1 MRFYFVNTKCTRFSY
16 AINADL
22 SRFHFFVYAAVQEER
37 APPVSKLQRAGTP
50 TQLGFTPQGLS
61 LPPPIPPVPS
71 AFHSYDSPVSP
82 VPAILGHNSR
92 MFGSLPNLRIGAEH
106 DRSFGMSPMPFTPT
120 EFVPSPAP
128 ASATNYQL
136 GPNVSQPMGFPGP
149 SFPAK
154 NPNSQITPSLLVSA
168 ESQTDVSPERITFSD
183 QGVKLNDV
191 LDSSRQSL
199 LKVIEWSKRIP
210 AFVNLSL
217 DDQVKLLKASWCEHV
232 LLKLSTRIGPKS
244 DTVLLSTGITCR
256 TDQMEDPEIRRIT
269 RQVIHEISYWLDML
283 NVDRVELACLKGI
296 ILFNPGECCVY
307 KCYCLVCTM
316 NTLLFVATLCKR

>member
-1 MRFYFVNTKCTRFSY
+1 
-16 AINADL
+16 
-22 SRFHFFVYAAVQEER
+22 
-37 APPVSKLQRAGTP
+37 
-50 TQLGFTPQGLS
+50 
-61 LPPPIPPVPS
+61 
-71 AFHSYDSPVSP
+71 
-82 VPAILGHNSR
+82 

-106 DRSFGMSPMPFTPT
+106 DRSFGMSPMLPFTPT
-120 EFVPSPAP
+120 EFSPSQTP
-128 ASATNYQL
+128 ASTSYL
-136 GPNVSQPMGFPGP
+136 LSPSTSQPTGFPGP
-149 SFPAK
+149 AYAGK
-154 NPNSQITPSLLVSA
+154 NHNNQITPSLLVNA
-168 ESQTDVSPERITFSD
+168 EQQTDVSPERITFTD

-217 DDQVKLLKASWCEHV
+217 DDQVKLLKTSWCEQV

-269 RQVIHEISYWLDML
+269 RQVIHEVSYWLDIM

-296 ILFNPGECCVY
+296 ILFNPGKLVNMDDTYLTCVVNRLL
-307 KCYCLVCTM
+307 LVITVHK
-316 NTLLFVATLCKR
+316 LI